1 MPTENHNFAFANN
14 PPIMT
19 PPIDIPIELTTSSRL
34 PEIDF
39 SNLEFG
45 KHTADHMLTV
55 EYDNGVWQQ
64 PRIVPFGEIKLS
76 PTSLVLHYAQTV
88 FEGMK
93 AFKMDDGKV
102 SVFRM
107 DKHYKRFLKSLER
120 MCMPA
125 LPEDIFKEGIKALV
139 KTDKAWIPN
148 IEGGALYLRPF
159 MIATEQRL
167 GVKVSDKYLFMV
179 VTSPVGPYYPK
190 PLNMKIETEYV
201 RAAEGG
207 TGYAKCGG
215 NYGASFLPTQLAR
228 QQGFDQVLWTDAKEH
243 KYLDE
248 AGTMNVM
255 FVIDGVLTTPPLST
269 SILDGVTRDSILTL
283 APELGMTADER
294 RITVEEL
301 ETALSE
307 GRVTEAFG
315 AGTAAVVA
323 PIQSISIRGNAYQLP
338 EWNNDSFMVKVKN
351 KLSDIRHGQEADA
364 KGWNTVV

>member
-1 MPTENHNFAFANN
+1 
-14 PPIMT
+14 MT
-19 PPIDIPIELTTSSRL
+19 PPIQIPVNRTAQSRL
-34 PEIDF
+34 SQIDF
-39 SNLEFG
+39 NNLEFG
-45 KHTADHMLTV
+45 KYTADHMLV
-55 EYDNGVWQQ
+55 AEYDNGVWGA
-64 PRIVPFGEIKLS
+64 PRIVPFGDISIS
-76 PTSLVLHYAQTV
+76 PVSLVLHYAQTV

-93 AFKMDDGKV
+93 AFKMNDGQI
-102 SVFRM
+102 SIFRM
-107 DKHYKRFLKSLER
+107 EKHYRRFLKSLER

-125 LPEDIFKEGIKALV
+125 VSEELFKEGIKQLV
-139 KTDKAWIPN
+139 QTDAAWVPAT
-148 IEGGALYLRPF
+148 EGGALYLRPF
-159 MIATEQRL
+159 MFATEGRL
-167 GVKVSDKYLFMV
+167 GVKVSDKYLFMIV
-179 VTSPVGPYYPK
+179 SGPVGPYYAK

-255 FVIDGVLTTPPLST
+255 FVIDGKLATPPLST

-283 APELGMTADER
+283 APELGIEAEQR

-301 ETALSE
+301 ETALQQ
-307 GRVTEAFG
+307 GRVSEAFG

-323 PIQSISIRGNAYQLP
+323 PIQSISIRGNSYQLP
-338 EWNNDSFMVKVKN
+338 AWHQDSFMMRAKQQ
-351 KLSDIRHGQEADA
+351 LSNIRLGATADT
-364 KGWNTVV
+364 KGWNTVI

>member
-1 MPTENHNFAFANN
+1 
-14 PPIMT
+14 MT
-19 PPIDIPIELTTSSRL
+19 PPIDIPVGITPNSRL
-34 PEIDF
+34 NEIDF
-39 SNLEFG
+39 DNLEFG
-45 KHTADHMLTV
+45 KHTADHMLLA
-55 EYDNGVWQQ
+55 EYANGTWGQ
-64 PRIVPFGEIKLS
+64 PRIVPFGEISLS

-93 AFKMDDGKV
+93 AFKMNDGRV
-102 SVFRM
+102 SIFRV
-107 DKHYKRFLKSLER
+107 DKHYNRFLKSLER

-125 LPEDIFKEGIKALV
+125 IPEDIFKEGLKKLV
-139 KTDKAWIPN
+139 SIDKEWIPST
-148 IEGGALYLRPF
+148 EGGALYLRPF

-167 GVKVSDKYLFMV
+167 GVKVSDRYLFMIV
-179 VTSPVGPYYPK
+179 SSPVGPYYAK

-215 NYGASFLPTQLAR
+215 NYGASFLPTQMAR

-255 FVIDGVLTTPPLST
+255 FVMDGILATPPLST
-269 SILDGVTRDSILTL
+269 SILDGVTRDSILAL
-283 APELGMTADER
+283 AAEMGMKAEQR

-301 ETALSE
+301 ETALGE
-307 GRVTEAFG
+307 GRVSEAFG

-323 PIQSISIRGNAYQLP
+323 PIQSISVNGKNYQLP
-338 EWNNDSFMVKVKN
+338 GWSDDNFMIKVKN
-351 KLSDIRHGQEADA
+351 KLSNIRHGLEPDT
-364 KGWNTVV
+364 KTWNTVL

>member
-1 MPTENHNFAFANN
+1 MPMENHNFANANN
-14 PPIMT
+14 PHIMT
-19 PPIDIPIELTTSSRL
+19 PLIDISIEQTPSSRL
-34 PEIDF
+34 ASIDF
-39 SNLEFG
+39 NNLEFG
-45 KHTADHMLTV
+45 KYTADHMLIA
-55 EYDNGVWQQ
+55 EYDNGDWKQ
-64 PRIVPFGEIKLS
+64 PRIVPFGEISLS
-76 PTSLVLHYAQTV
+76 PTSLVLHYSQTV

-93 AFKMDDGKV
+93 AFKMEDGKV
-102 SVFRM
+102 SVFRVE
-107 DKHYKRFLKSLER
+107 KHYKRFLRSLER
-120 MCMPA
+120 MCMPSI
-125 LPEDIFKEGIKALV
+125 PQEYFVEGIKALV
-139 KTDKAWIPN
+139 KTDQAWIPN

-167 GVKVSDKYLFMV
+167 GVKVSDKYLFMIV
-179 VTSPVGPYYPK
+179 SSPVGPYYPK

-255 FVIDGVLTTPPLST
+255 FVIDGVLTTPPLSS

-283 APELGMTADER
+283 APEMGMQAEER

-338 EWNNDSFMVKVKN
+338 DWTDDSFMVKVKN
-351 KLSDIRHGQEADA
+351 KLSDIRHGEEADT

>member
-1 MPTENHNFAFANN
+1 
-14 PPIMT
+14 MT
-19 PPIDIPIELTTSSRL
+19 PPIDIPVGITTHSRL
-34 PEIDF
+34 SEIDF
-39 SNLEFG
+39 NNLEFG
-45 KHTADHMLTV
+45 KHTADHMLLA
-55 EYDNGVWQQ
+55 EYENGAWGQ
-64 PRIVPFGEIKLS
+64 PRIVPFGEISLS

-93 AFKMDDGKV
+93 AFKMQDGNV
-102 SVFRM
+102 SIFRV
-107 DKHYKRFLKSLER
+107 DKHYNRFLKSLER

-125 LPEDIFKEGIKALV
+125 IPENIFKEGLKKLV
-139 KTDKAWIPN
+139 SIDKAWIPDT
-148 IEGGALYLRPF
+148 EGGALYLRPF

-167 GVKVSDKYLFMV
+167 GVKVSDKYLFMIV
-179 VTSPVGPYYPK
+179 SSPVGPYYAK

-215 NYGASFLPTQLAR
+215 NYGASFLPTQMAR

-255 FVIDGVLTTPPLST
+255 FVMDGVLATPPLST
-269 SILDGVTRDSILTL
+269 SILDGVTRDSILAL
-283 APELGMTADER
+283 APEMGMKAEQR

-307 GRVTEAFG
+307 GRVSEAFG

-323 PIQSISIRGNAYQLP
+323 PIQSISVNGKSYQLP
-338 EWNNDSFMVKVKN
+338 SWNDDNFMIKVKN
-351 KLSDIRHGQEADA
+351 KLSDIRHGLVADT
-364 KGWNTVV
+364 KIWNTVI

>member
-1 MPTENHNFAFANN
+1 
-14 PPIMT
+14 MT
-19 PPIDIPIELTTSSRL
+19 PPIEIPVNRVSQSRL
-34 PEIDF
+34 SQIDF
-39 SNLEFG
+39 NNLDFG
-45 KHTADHMLTV
+45 KYTADHMLV
-55 EYDNGVWQQ
+55 AEYDNGQWGA
-64 PRIVPFGEIKLS
+64 PKIVPFAEISLS

-93 AFKMDDGKV
+93 AFKMADGKV
-102 SVFRM
+102 SIFRM
-107 DKHYKRFLKSLER
+107 QKHYQRFLKSLER

-125 LPEDIFKEGIKALV
+125 IPEDIFKEGIKQLV
-139 KTDKAWIPN
+139 KTDAAWIPGT
-148 IEGGALYLRPF
+148 EGGALYLRPF
-159 MIATEQRL
+159 MIATESRL
-167 GVKVSDKYLFMV
+167 GVKISDKYLFMV
-179 VTSPVGPYYPK
+179 VTSPVGPYYAK

-207 TGYAKCGG
+207 TGFAKCGG

-255 FVIDGVLTTPPLST
+255 FVIDGKLTTPPLST

-283 APELGMTADER
+283 APEMGIAAEQR

-301 ETALSE
+301 ETALQQ

-323 PIQSISIRGNAYQLP
+323 PIQTISIRGNSYQLP
-338 EWNNDSFMVKVKN
+338 AWSNDSFMVRVKKQLN
-351 KLSDIRHGQEADA
+351 DIRVGTAPDA
-364 KGWNTVV
+364 KQWNTVV

>member
-1 MPTENHNFAFANN
+1 
-14 PPIMT
+14 MT
-19 PPIDIPIELTTSSRL
+19 PPIDIPVGLTPNSRL
-34 PEIDF
+34 SQIDF
-39 SNLEFG
+39 NNLEFG
-45 KHTADHMLTV
+45 KHTADHMLLA
-55 EYDNGVWQQ
+55 EYENGAWSK
-64 PRIVPFGEIKLS
+64 PRIVPFGEISLS

-93 AFKMDDGKV
+93 AFKMQDGGV
-102 SVFRM
+102 SIFRV
-107 DKHYKRFLKSLER
+107 DKHYNRFLKSLER

-125 LPEDIFKEGIKALV
+125 IPEDIFKEGLKKLV
-139 KTDKAWIPN
+139 SIDKAWIPD

-167 GVKVSDKYLFMV
+167 GVKVSDKYLFMIV
-179 VTSPVGPYYPK
+179 SSPVGPYYAK

-215 NYGASFLPTQLAR
+215 NYGASFLPTQMAR

-255 FVIDGVLTTPPLST
+255 FVMDGVLATPPLST

-283 APELGMTADER
+283 APEMGMKAEQR

-307 GRVTEAFG
+307 GRVSEAFG

-323 PIQSISIRGNAYQLP
+323 PIQSISVNGKTYQLP
-338 EWNNDSFMVKVKN
+338 SWNDNNFMIKVKN
-351 KLSDIRHGQEADA
+351 KLSDIRHGLVPDT
-364 KGWNTVV
+364 KGWNTVI

>member
-1 MPTENHNFAFANN
+1 
-14 PPIMT
+14 MT
-19 PPIDIPIELTTSSRL
+19 PPIDIPVALTAESRL
-34 PEIDF
+34 PQIDF
-39 SNLEFG
+39 NNLEFG
-45 KHTADHMLTV
+45 KHTADHMLMA
-55 EYDNGVWQQ
+55 EYDNGEWKQ
-64 PRIVPFGEIKLS
+64 PRIVPFGEISMS
-76 PTSLVLHYAQTV
+76 PTSLVLHYSQTV

-93 AFKMDDGKV
+93 AFKMQDGKV
-102 SVFRM
+102 SIFRV
-107 DKHYKRFLKSLER
+107 DKHYNRFLKSLER

-125 LPEDIFKEGIKALV
+125 IPEDIFKEGIKKLV
-139 KTDKAWIPN
+139 GIDKAWIPET
-148 IEGGALYLRPF
+148 EGGALYLRPF

-167 GVKVSDKYLFMV
+167 GVKVSDKYLFMIV
-179 VTSPVGPYYPK
+179 SSPVGPYYPK

-207 TGYAKCGG
+207 TGFAKCGG

-255 FVIDGVLTTPPLST
+255 FVIDGILATPPLSS

-283 APELGMTADER
+283 APEMGMKTEQR

-323 PIQSISIRGNAYQLP
+323 PIQSISIRGKEYQLP
-338 EWNNDSFMVKVKN
+338 SWSDDSFMVKVKN
-351 KLSDIRHGQEADA
+351 KLSDIRHGSETDA

>member
-1 MPTENHNFAFANN
+1 
-14 PPIMT
+14 MT
-19 PPIDIPIELTTSSRL
+19 PPIDIPVGLTPNSRL
-34 PEIDF
+34 SQIDF
-39 SNLEFG
+39 NNLEFG
-45 KHTADHMLTV
+45 KHTADHMLLA
-55 EYDNGVWQQ
+55 EYANGVWGQ
-64 PRIVPFGEIKLS
+64 PRIVPFGEISLS

-93 AFKMDDGKV
+93 AFKMQDGRV
-102 SVFRM
+102 SIFRV
-107 DKHYKRFLKSLER
+107 DKHYNRFLKSLER

-125 LPEDIFKEGIKALV
+125 IPEDIFKEGLKKLV
-139 KTDKAWIPN
+139 SIDKAWIPST
-148 IEGGALYLRPF
+148 EGGALYLRPF

-167 GVKVSDKYLFMV
+167 GVKVSDRYLFMIV
-179 VTSPVGPYYPK
+179 SSPVGPYYAK

-215 NYGASFLPTQLAR
+215 NYGASFLPTQMAR

-255 FVIDGVLTTPPLST
+255 FVIDGILATPPLST
-269 SILDGVTRDSILTL
+269 SILDGVTRDSILAL
-283 APELGMTADER
+283 ASEMGMKAEQR

-307 GRVTEAFG
+307 GRVSEAFG

-323 PIQSISIRGNAYQLP
+323 TIQSISVNGKTYQLP
-338 EWNNDSFMVKVKN
+338 SWNNDNFMIKVKN
-351 KLSDIRHGQEADA
+351 KLSDIRHGLVADT
-364 KGWNTVV
+364 KGWNTVL

>member
-1 MPTENHNFAFANN
+1 
-14 PPIMT
+14 MT
-19 PPIDIPIELTTSSRL
+19 PPIEIPVSRVSQSRL
-34 PEIDF
+34 AQTDF
-39 SNLEFG
+39 NNLDFG
-45 KHTADHMLTV
+45 KYTADHMLVV
-55 EYDNGVWQQ
+55 EYDKGVWSK
-64 PRIVPFGEIKLS
+64 PKIVPFGDISLS
-76 PTSLVLHYAQTV
+76 PISLVLHYAQTV

-93 AFKMDDGKV
+93 AFKMEDGGV
-102 SVFRM
+102 SIFRM
-107 DKHYKRFLKSLER
+107 DKHYRRFLKSLER

-125 LPEDIFKEGIKALV
+125 VPEDIFKEGLKQLV
-139 KTDKAWIPN
+139 KTDAAWIPGS
-148 IEGGALYLRPF
+148 EGGALYLRPF
-159 MIATEQRL
+159 MIATEARL
-167 GVKVSDKYLFMV
+167 GVKISEKYLFMV
-179 VTSPVGPYYPK
+179 VTSPVGPYYAK

-228 QQGFDQVLWTDAKEH
+228 QEGFDQVLWTDAKEH

-255 FVIDGVLTTPPLST
+255 FVIDGKLTTPPLNS

-283 APELGMTADER
+283 APELGIEAEQR

-301 ETALSE
+301 ETALQT

-323 PIQSISIRGNAYQLP
+323 PIQHISIRGKSYELP
-338 EWNNDSFMVKVKN
+338 AWNEDSFMVRVK
-351 KLSDIRHGQEADA
+351 KQLSDIRLGTAPDTRN
-364 KGWNTVV
+364 WNTIL

>member
-1 MPTENHNFAFANN
+1 MN
-14 PPIMT
+14 
-19 PPIDIPIELTTSSRL
+19 PPIDIHIEKTPSTRL
-34 PEIDF
+34 SQIDF
-39 SNLEFG
+39 NNLEFG
-45 KHTADHMLTV
+45 KHTADHMLIV
-55 EYDNGVWQQ
+55 EYDNSAWKQ
-64 PRIVPFGEIKLS
+64 PRIVPFGEISLS
-76 PTSLVLHYAQTV
+76 PTSLVLHYSQTV

-93 AFKMDDGKV
+93 AFKMEDGKV
-102 SVFRM
+102 SVFRI
-107 DKHYKRFLKSLER
+107 DKHYKRFIKSLER
-120 MCMPA
+120 MCMPL
-125 LPEDIFKEGIKALV
+125 LPENIFKEGIKQLV
-139 KTDKAWIPN
+139 KLDEAWIPN

-167 GVKVSDKYLFMV
+167 GVKVSDKYLFMIV
-179 VTSPVGPYYPK
+179 SSPVGPYYAK

-255 FVIDGVLTTPPLST
+255 FVIDGVLATPPLST

-283 APELGMTADER
+283 APTMGVKAEQR

-301 ETALSE
+301 ETALAE

-323 PIQSISIRGNAYQLP
+323 PIQSISIRGKAYQLP
-338 EWNNDSFMVKVKN
+338 AWSEDSFMVKVKN
-351 KLSDIRHGQEADA
+351 KLSDIRHGLEADA
-364 KGWNTVV
+364 QGWNTVV

>member
-1 MPTENHNFAFANN
+1 
-14 PPIMT
+14 MT
-19 PPIDIPIELTTSSRL
+19 PPIEIPVSRIPTSRL
-34 PEIDF
+34 EQIDF
-39 SNLEFG
+39 NNLEFG
-45 KHTADHMLTV
+45 KHTADHMLIV
-55 EYDNGVWQQ
+55 EYDKGEWGAPQ
-64 PRIVPFGEIKLS
+64 IIPFGEISLS

-93 AFKMDDGKV
+93 AFKMADGGV
-102 SVFRM
+102 SIFRIE
-107 DKHYKRFLKSLER
+107 KHYQRFLKSLER

-125 LPEDIFKEGIKALV
+125 IPEDIFKEGIKQLV
-139 KTDKAWIPN
+139 KTDTAWIPST
-148 IEGGALYLRPF
+148 EGGALYLRPF

-167 GVKVSDKYLFMV
+167 GVKISDKYLFMV
-179 VTSPVGPYYPK
+179 VTSPVGPYYAK
-190 PLNMKIETEYV
+190 PLNMKIEIEYV

-228 QQGFDQVLWTDAKEH
+228 QQGYDQVLWTDAKEH

-255 FVIDGVLTTPPLST
+255 FVIDGILATPPLST

-283 APELGMTADER
+283 ASELGIVAEQR
-294 RITVEEL
+294 RITVDEL
-301 ETALSE
+301 ETALSA

-323 PIQSISIRGNAYQLP
+323 PIENISIRGKEYPLPKWNA
-338 EWNNDSFMVKVKN
+338 DSFMMRVKKQ
-351 KLSDIRHGQEADA
+351 LSDIRTGAVADA
-364 KGWNTVV
+364 KSWNTIV